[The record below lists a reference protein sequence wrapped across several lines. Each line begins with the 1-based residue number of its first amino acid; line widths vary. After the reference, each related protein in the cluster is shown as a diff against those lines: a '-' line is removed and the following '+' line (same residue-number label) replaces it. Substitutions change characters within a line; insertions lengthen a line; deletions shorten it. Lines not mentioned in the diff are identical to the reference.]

1 MIIFFVD
8 GVENTDELLS
18 RLLKEHERRI
28 TAKLLT
34 ENFVGDDTDP
44 EGRGY
49 SPSQNLLG
57 NVLDRK
63 RVSIVI

>member
-1 MIIFFVD
+1 MNIFLE
-8 GVENTDELLS
+8 GAENTDELLS
-18 RLLKEHERRI
+18 RLLKKHEMRI
-28 TAKLLT
+28 MAKLLT

-57 NVLDRK
+57 NVLDQK
-63 RVSIVI
+63 RVNIVT